1 MYKVFRNC
9 LWVVK
14 RFNDE
19 YDAQMSKWNNFI
31 YNITALNLK
40 KFIAHLF
47 KMDCSIYSIIVL
59 SLKYYCTSIPNTLK
73 DDVCKCRFNGLT

>member
-31 YNITALNLK
+31 YNITALNQKNLL
-40 KFIAHLF
+40 H
-47 KMDCSIYSIIVL
+47 IYSIIVL

-73 DDVCKCRFNGLT
+73 DDVCNCRFNGLT